1 MGYLAQT
8 PLYGGYFSMKLFPK
22 NLTVRRIFCSKAPYC
37 AEEFS
42 LKNSLLYGRY
52 FAKKNLTLRTIFF
65 FYNPY
70 CSEHSLL

>member
-52 FAKKNLTLRTIFF
+52 FAKKPYFTDDIFF
-65 FYNPY
+65 
-70 CSEHSLL
+70 L